1 MGRVASTPST
11 PSTVFGS
18 PTGVAGR
25 LGGEVVPPTAF
36 TDPVAF
42 PHAVT
47 AAAAAAAVMVEVDG
61 GRIHDDYGGV
71 AGGDDDINV
80 SIYR

>member
-1 MGRVASTPST
+1 
-11 PSTVFGS
+11 
-18 PTGVAGR
+18 
-25 LGGEVVPPTAF
+25 
-36 TDPVAF
+36 
-42 PHAVT
+42 
-47 AAAAAAAVMVEVDG
+47 MVEVDG